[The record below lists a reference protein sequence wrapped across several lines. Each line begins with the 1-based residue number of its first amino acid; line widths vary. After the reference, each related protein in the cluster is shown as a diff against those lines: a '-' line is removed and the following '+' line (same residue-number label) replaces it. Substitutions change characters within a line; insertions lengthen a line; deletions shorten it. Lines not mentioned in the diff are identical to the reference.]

1 MARRTFGANHVTFVP
16 EMGGPFRS
24 HGPKPRGSHGDRRH
38 AGVDGSLNSGFL
50 YFSLPH
56 ARPTRGRTHRFLI
69 RRDEAAHQDRS
80 WVHEFPADQLRAFAG
95 TCAYD
100 QRAGL
105 LAVEAPLTS
114 SMTLSRA
121 AVALSSAATV

>member
-1 MARRTFGANHVTFVP
+1 MARRTLGANHVTFVP
-16 EMGGPFRS
+16 EMGGPLRS

-50 YFSLPH
+50 YRRSKH
-56 ARPTRGRTHRFLI
+56 ARQTHRFLI

-80 WVHEFPADQLRAFAG
+80 WVHEFPAVQFRVLAG
-95 TCAYD
+95 TCAHD

-105 LAVEAPLTS
+105 LAVETPLTS